1 MIDRTRILGRLM
13 IVGFIVLF
21 FALLVGG
28 VYLMSKK
35 SPVGE
40 GPDRIVTAEQDTES
54 SRTGALLDPGREV
67 RGLWIPSVLNLT
79 FPSKPGL
86 TEGQLRAELDAI
98 VKTARD
104 ANLNTLCL
112 QVRPSSD
119 ALYDSDIFPTS
130 AYLSG
135 TQGQAADGDFD
146 PLAYLCEIAADETD
160 GEALAVYAWVNPL
173 RVTSAGQD
181 VSLLS
186 QSNPAVQHP
195 EWTFTYNNAVYYN
208 AAIPEVRQLIA
219 AGVAEICE
227 NYPVAGVIF
236 DDYFYPYPANDSAGK
251 QIPVPDAKS
260 YETYGGQFDDIGDF
274 RRDNVN
280 KMVKACYD
288 AVKGVSE
295 YIRFGIA
302 PFGIWQN
309 DNGTNGGSDT
319 GGMSSYSAIY
329 CDPIAWMEG
338 GYIDFLAPQIYWQFS
353 TKVARYDTLVR
364 WWNAQCDAYG
374 IPMWISHAL
383 HNYESWANP
392 GEMRS
397 QIGFARAELSYR
409 GSLFYGYPQLRDNTL
424 GVTDEIRSAYAG
436 EITYFEKEPVTDTPA
451 AITVTVPYNNF
462 RYDEDGTYLLGQS
475 NPANPLFCNGQ
486 PVSRTK
492 SGYFSFYVPL
502 TDGANTFVFAQNGEE
517 YTHTVWKNAS
527 PPKQDAD
534 DAASE
539 PADTES
545 VAVEPV
551 LKNAYPAS
559 LTAVSCRD
567 GLAVSVTA
575 NAGAAVTAQLGD
587 IRLALT
593 PGETRAD
600 GCAVYSGVLTL
611 PAVDAG
617 AVENLG
623 VLTFSS
629 VFGEHA
635 MTLGGGAV
643 HAMGD
648 GSVIGVTVTESSTEL
663 KISPTSWYYD
673 DYIPTTAG
681 MTVSAYAIRD
691 GYAKV
696 SLAGNTAYLD
706 ADGIAVTEGA
716 PAGYA
721 TFGTLTTE
729 RRDGETCLVIPSD
742 VNVPV
747 NCVKDGTTFRV
758 TLYRG
763 HTTADT
769 ADLGDNPLL
778 SSVSFVNGGEDEAAY
793 TVYTFTLHARDNFYG
808 FRVLYEDGRIVI
820 ALREP
825 MQIDPSADKPLAG
838 RTVVLDAGHGGDE
851 RGTLTPGSH
860 NALDEKH
867 CNLDIVLALQPKLE
881 ALGANVILLRE
892 DDSTVDIYTRMDEID
907 AIAPDLLLSIHQNSM
922 PQNTDISHIRGV
934 VGLYWTES
942 GRSLADCV
950 AEEIAD
956 TLLRLKRDTAKQRLA
971 MLRNYKFPAALIEV
985 GFVTCA
991 EEFEALAAPGGI
1003 EKTAQA
1009 IADGVMR
1016 WFAMQ
1021 QG

>member
-1 MIDRTRILGRLM
+1 MNTRTHILGRLM

-21 FALLVGG
+21 FSLLAGG
-28 VYLMSKK
+28 VFLMSRK
-35 SPVGE
+35 SPTGS
-40 GPDRIVTAEQDTES
+40 GPDRVSSSVQDSEII
-54 SRTGALLDPGREV
+54 RTGALLDPNREV
-67 RGLWIPSVLNLT
+67 RGLWIPSVLNIT
-79 FPSKPGL
+79 YPSEPGL
-86 TEGQLRAELDAI
+86 SESELRAELDAI

-104 ANLNTLCL
+104 AGLNTLCL

-119 ALYDSDIFPTS
+119 ALYHSAVFPTS

-146 PLAYLCEIAADETD
+146 PLAYLCEIAADDTN

-186 QSNPAVQHP
+186 ESNPAVKHP

-208 AAIPEVRQLIA
+208 AAIPEVRALVA

-236 DDYFYPYPANDSAGK
+236 DDYFYPYPAYDKNNALM
-251 QIPVPDAKS
+251 PVPDDKA
-260 YETYGGQFDDIGDF
+260 YETYGGAFDDIGDF

-280 KMVKACYD
+280 RMVKACYD

-295 YIRFGIA
+295 YVQFGIA

-309 DNGTNGGSDT
+309 DNGENGGSDT
-319 GGMSSYSAIY
+319 AGMSSYSAIY
-329 CDPIAWMEG
+329 CDPLAWMEG

-353 TKVARYDTLVR
+353 TNVARYDTLVR
-364 WWNAQCDAYG
+364 WWNAQCDAYDT
-374 IPMWISHAL
+374 PMWISHAL

-392 GEMRS
+392 GEMRN

-409 GSLFYGYPQLRDNTL
+409 GSLFYGYPQLRDNTA
-424 GVTDEIRSAYAG
+424 GVTDEIRAAYT
-436 EITYFEKEPVTDTPA
+436 EDVTYFDKEQITDAPA
-451 AITVTVPYNNF
+451 NITITVPYNNI

-475 NPANPLFCNGQ
+475 NPADMLFCNGQ

-492 SGYFSFYVPL
+492 SGYFSFYTPL
-502 TDGANTFVFAQNGEE
+502 SDGANLFVFTQNGEE

-527 PPKQDAD
+527 PPKA
-534 DAASE
+534 E
-539 PADTES
+539 PEETTSDTTDEES
-545 VAVEPV
+545 IAPEPI
-551 LKNAYPAS
+551 LTNAYPAS

-567 GLAVSVTA
+567 GLSVSVTA
-575 NAGAAVTAQLGD
+575 NAGASVTAQLGE

-600 GCAVYSGVLTL
+600 GCAVYTGVMTL

-617 AVENLG
+617 AVQSMGALS
-623 VLTFSS
+623 FSS

-635 MTLGGGAV
+635 LTASGGAIY
-643 HAMGD
+643 AMGD
-648 GSVIGVTVTESSTEL
+648 GAVIGVTVTEDSTEL

-681 MTVSAYAIRD
+681 MTVSAYEITD

-716 PAGYA
+716 PSGLAS
-721 TFGTLTTE
+721 FGALTTE
-729 RRDGETCLVIPSD
+729 RRGVETCLVIPSNI
-742 VNVPV
+742 NVPV
-747 NCVKDGTTFRV
+747 NCVKEDTTLRV

-769 ADLGDNPLL
+769 ADLAENPIL
-778 SSVSFVNGGEDEAAY
+778 SSVSFVNGGEDETAY
-793 TVYTFTLHARDNFYG
+793 TVYTFSLHERDRFYG
-808 FRVLYEDGRIVI
+808 FRVFYEDGSIVI

-825 MQIDPSADKPLAG
+825 MQIDLTAETPLAG
-838 RTVVLDAGHGGDE
+838 KTVVLDAGHGGAE
-851 RGTLTPGSH
+851 TGTLTPGTH
-860 NALDEKH
+860 NGLNEKD
-867 CNLDIVLALQPKLE
+867 CNLDIVLALKPKLE

-892 DDSTVDIYTRMDEID
+892 DDSTVDIYTRMAEID
-907 AIAPDLLLSIHQNSM
+907 VIEPDFLLSIHQNSM
-922 PQNTDISHIRGV
+922 PQNTDISHVRGV

-956 TLLRLKRDTAKQRLA
+956 ALLRLKRDTTKQRLA
-971 MLRNYKFPAALIEV
+971 MLRNYKFPAALIEI
-985 GFVTCA
+985 GFVTSA
-991 EEFEALAAPGGI
+991 EEFEALAAPGGV
-1003 EKTAQA
+1003 ETTAQA
-1009 IADGVMR
+1009 IVDGVIK
-1016 WFAMQ
+1016 WLAGQ